1 MSTNKG
7 NKNSL
12 NLDKSH
18 KLAIQTAKTIGK
30 SDNTYHNFKLVKLNP
45 SILLVG
51 INSDHAKMV
60 IKKCLILK
68 GQSPPKCPRRG
79 D

>member
-12 NLDKSH
+12 NSDKSH
-18 KLAIQTAKTIGK
+18 KLAIQTAKTTGK
-30 SDNTYHNFKLVKLNP
+30 SNNIYHNFKLVKLNP

-51 INSDHAKMV
+51 VNSDHAKMV
-60 IKKCLILK
+60 IKTMFNIKRLTAT
-68 GQSPPKCPRRG
+68 
-79 D
+79 